1 MVNGKIYR
9 LTTLKD
15 LRDSVIAGC
24 PASIN
29 WTISIE
35 LRGGFNI

>member
-1 MVNGKIYR
+1 MVNGKIYIGSR
-9 LTTLKD
+9 LKD
-15 LRDSVIAGC
+15 LRDNVIAGC